1 MSTETLSYRDMV
13 EQLPPDSHLVLRGLS
28 WEEYEALLQTFVEAK
43 GLRLSYDE
51 GRLEIMVLSAE
62 HENYAELIKQLVG
75 TLSLRL
81 RIKVLHFGS
90 ATMRKKGQSKGAEAD
105 ACFYVQSADAIGN
118 RKQIDFSSDPPPDI
132 VVEVD
137 LHHESI
143 AKFPIYAALGVQEI
157 WRYDGQTLGIY
168 HLEKAEYVGS
178 DASVAFPMLT
188 ASRLTELLNRSQEEN
203 QYEIL
208 LAFDSWLKALGT

>member
-1 MSTETLSYRDMV
+1 M
-13 EQLPPDSHLVLRGLS
+13 LRGVR

-62 HENYAELIKQLVG
+62 HESYAELIKQLVG

-105 ACFYVQSADAIGN
+105 ACFYVQSADSIGN

-132 VVEVD
+132 VAEVD

-143 AKFPIYAALGVQEI
+143 AKSRFMQPSVFRKFGATTGRRSASITSRRPNMLKVTRAL
-157 WRYDGQTLGIY
+157 
-168 HLEKAEYVGS
+168 
-178 DASVAFPMLT
+178 
-188 ASRLTELLNRSQEEN
+188 RSPC
-203 QYEIL
+203 
-208 LAFDSWLKALGT
+208 

>member
-13 EQLPPDSHLVLRGLS
+13 DQLPPDSHLVLRGVR

-62 HENYAELIKQLVG
+62 HESYAELIKQLVG

-118 RKQIDFSSDPPPDI
+118 RRERGVPHVDRQPSHRVAQPQSGREPIRNSSG
-132 VVEVD
+132 VRQLVE
-137 LHHESI
+137 S
-143 AKFPIYAALGVQEI
+143 P
-157 WRYDGQTLGIY
+157 
-168 HLEKAEYVGS
+168 
-178 DASVAFPMLT
+178 
-188 ASRLTELLNRSQEEN
+188 
-203 QYEIL
+203 
-208 LAFDSWLKALGT
+208 

>member
-1 MSTETLSYRDMV
+1 M
-13 EQLPPDSHLVLRGLS
+13 
-28 WEEYEALLQTFVEAK
+28 
-43 GLRLSYDE
+43 
-51 GRLEIMVLSAE
+51 
-62 HENYAELIKQLVG
+62 
-75 TLSLRL
+75 
-81 RIKVLHFGS
+81 
-90 ATMRKKGQSKGAEAD
+90 
-105 ACFYVQSADAIGN
+105 
-118 RKQIDFSSDPPPDI
+118 
-132 VVEVD
+132 VEVD

-168 HLEKAEYVGS
+168 HLEKAEYVES

-208 LAFDSWLKALGT
+208 LAFDSWLKAREN